1 MTNRRNYLANYPLFK
16 NLEPKALDALAGIAR
31 EYEFDAGAVIAYQ
44 RDVADKLYIVKRGR
58 LFARSVDERGIVR
71 DTPDTR
77 AYNEGDR
84 FKDIWL
90 FLPETHD
97 ATVKAS
103 TSGRLLIIEQDDFLS
118 FLRQFP
124 GAIDDLEPE
133 YDEEG
138 NLVAGLTP
146 EGWEEARKFGA
157 GMTRLRR
164 QPGTLVEYSSRRS
177 RWLIALQLMPLL
189 FIYLLLLIGFF
200 YLRSSVGLFAASL
213 PTIFVPAFLTF
224 FFAMLGA
231 YYWLDWRND
240 YLIITE
246 SHIIHTEFDL
256 SPGNFGRLVHTTPI
270 DQIQSVEVEKP
281 NLFST
286 LFDVGSVRITTAAQ
300 HGSLSFDFLD
310 DPIVVRDTINRLRQ
324 HVRELDAGREQAIL
338 REILEDHFQVTD
350 PIQEVSDEDD
360 ATLTTSAERPGFFA
374 RLSRRY
380 GARFVQGDVITYRK
394 HPLTLVRHIVFP
406 SLLLLLDIGFLF
418 FVLFVRPIDLGIFW
432 LVPAAVGLG
441 ALGWLTW
448 VVEDWR
454 NEIFQVTEDYV
465 IDIDR
470 SPFGTGETRK
480 QAPLNNVQ
488 NVSADRPGLFA
499 TIFNFGNVY
508 IETAGATADITFESV
523 MRPNQVQRD
532 IFARREQLRNRQQ
545 QQEKIRRR
553 RELALMFDV
562 YKQAIEQNRLPRR
575 TPEPEEPEA

>member
-1 MTNRRNYLANYPLFK
+1 MTNRRDYLANYPLFK
-16 NLEPKALDALAGIAR
+16 NLEPRTLDALAEIAR
-31 EYEFDAGAVIAYQ
+31 EFEFDEGAVIAYQ
-44 RDVADKLYIVKRGR
+44 RDPADRLYIVKRGR
-58 LFARSVDERGIVR
+58 LFARTIDERGIVR
-71 DTPDTR
+71 DAQPFE
-77 AYNEGDR
+77 EGSR

-90 FLPETHD
+90 FLPETHE

-103 TSGRLLIIEQDDFLS
+103 TPGRLLIIEQEDFLR
-118 FLRQFP
+118 FLRRFP
-124 GAIDDLEPE
+124 RAIADLRPE

-138 NLVAGLTP
+138 KLVAGLTP
-146 EGWEEARKFGA
+146 EGWEEARKYDPGV
-157 GMTRLRR
+157 TRLRQ
-164 QPGTLVEYSSRRS
+164 QPGALIEYSARRS
-177 RWLIALQLMPLL
+177 RWLIALQLIPLL
-189 FIYLLLLIGFF
+189 ILYLILLAGFLS
-200 YLRSSVGLFAASL
+200 LRSSVGLFSAPL
-213 PTIFVPAFLTF
+213 PTIFVPSFLTF

-231 YYWLDWRND
+231 FYWLDWRND
-240 YLIITE
+240 YLLITE

-270 DQIQSVEVEKP
+270 DQVQSVEVDKP

-300 HGSLSFDFLD
+300 HGALSFDFLD

-338 REILEDHFQVTD
+338 REILEAHFQIKEPV
-350 PIQEVSDEDD
+350 QEVSGEGGEEL
-360 ATLTTSAERPGFFA
+360 AAPAESPAFFT
-374 RLSRRY
+374 RLRQRY

-394 HPLTLVRHIVFP
+394 HPLTLIRHIFFP
-406 SLLLLLDIGFLF
+406 SLLLLLVIGFLL

-432 LVPAAVGLG
+432 LVPGAVGLG

-454 NEIFQVTEDYV
+454 NEIFQVTADYV

-532 IFARREQLRNRQQ
+532 IFSRREQLRTRQQ
-545 QQEKIRRR
+545 QQEKTRRR
-553 RELALMFDV
+553 QELALMFDV
-562 YKQAIEQNRLPRR
+562 YKQAIEQGRIPQR
-575 TPEPEEPEA
+575 TPGREEPEA